1 MSKCKCDHCSYE
13 FKPKLKEKNYGI
25 EIKEAYFL
33 CPSCKF
39 HYTSYFTNAGI
50 RKEQRIVKKMR
61 KYIPAIKADET
72 EEEYKVIVDNLHVE
86 IADKMNK
93 IRRLMDDLKEEMLGR

>member
-1 MSKCKCDHCSYE
+1 MNKCKCDHCSYE
-13 FKPKLKEKNYGI
+13 FNPKLKEKSYGI
-25 EIKEAYFL
+25 DIKEAYFL
-33 CPSCKF
+33 CPECKF
-39 HYTSYFTNAGI
+39 HYNAYFTNAEI

-61 KYIPAIKADET
+61 KHIPAMKVHET

-86 IADKMNK
+86 ITQKMNK